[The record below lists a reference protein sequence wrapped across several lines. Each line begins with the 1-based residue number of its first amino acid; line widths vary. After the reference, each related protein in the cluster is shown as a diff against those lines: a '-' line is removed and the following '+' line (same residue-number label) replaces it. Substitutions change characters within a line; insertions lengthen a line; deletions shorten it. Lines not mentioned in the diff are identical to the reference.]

1 MGNVFWSD
9 SAMTAEGRYPSILA
23 IGDSWFWYPFPGG
36 SLLNQLGELVAS
48 KEHVIFALGENGAEI
63 VDYVTGKHAKL
74 IKRALKLHGP
84 SLSAAFISGGGNDFA
99 GVNDLR
105 PMLNFNCSSA
115 KTPDDCFRP
124 GSDYRTLNWL
134 MCRTAENY
142 EILIGQI
149 MAAAGPDVRIVLHN
163 YDYALP
169 TGKGVFGKESTW
181 LRMALDD
188 AKVPTSLQAGCVR
201 LVIDRLTAELEKLTL
216 IEPSRIFLVNS
227 RGCLAPNQWANEIHP
242 KPEGFKSI
250 AFTCWKPVLKSLT
263 LAS

>member
-9 SAMTAEGRYPSILA
+9 SAMMMEGRYPSILA

-36 SLLNQLGELVAS
+36 SLLNQLGKLVET

-63 VDYVTGKHAKL
+63 VDYVAGKHSKL
-74 IKRALKLHGP
+74 IRKALKLHGP

-105 PMLNFNCSSA
+105 PMLNINCSTA

-124 GSDYRTLNWL
+124 GTDDRTLEWL
-134 MCRTAENY
+134 MRKTAENY

-149 MAAAGPDVRIVLHN
+149 MAATGPDVPIVLHN

-188 AKVPTSLQAGCVR
+188 ATVPLALQAGCVR
-201 LVIDRLTAELEKLTL
+201 LVIDRLTAELVKLTQ
-216 IEPSRIFLVNS
+216 IDPTRILLVDS
-227 RGCLAPNQWANEIHP
+227 RGCLEPNQWANEIHP
-242 KPEGFKSI
+242 KPAGFKKI
-250 AFTCWKPVLKSLT
+250 AVTRWTPVLQSLS
-263 LAS
+263 LAA